1 MSQTDERAAALPV
14 VTLFE
19 TYGSGAAYV
28 GPRVAEAIGLPFH
41 QQAFSSEQLEAEE
54 ERREKEGLLSRVFGA
69 MGHGYAGPEGGAVP
83 VAQRDRYELVMENT
97 RVVQEEAAQGGVIM
111 GRNGAFILAGRPA
124 SLHVLLDGPVEQRV
138 ARAARDTGIGLERA
152 ARRQKREDEVR
163 GQMSIDLYGWDP
175 RRPDRYD
182 LVMNTGSLSLDE
194 CVAIIV
200 HAVLLRAGRAQRPAA
215 PSAAP
220 PAVDRGTTADPRAAP
235 PG

>member
-1 MSQTDERAAALPV
+1 MSGSEQAPVRPV

-19 TYGSGAAYV
+19 TYGSGANYV
-28 GPRVAEAIGLPFH
+28 GPRVAEALGLPFH
-41 QQAFSSEQLEAEE
+41 QQAFSSEQLEAEQ

-83 VAQRDRYELVMENT
+83 TQQRDRYELVVENT
-97 RVVQEEAAQGGVIM
+97 RVVQEEAEQGGVVM
-111 GRNGAFILAGRPA
+111 GRNGAFVLAGRPA

-138 ARAARDTGIGLERA
+138 ARAAQQSGISAERA

-175 RRPDRYD
+175 RLPDRYD
-182 LVMNTGSLSLDE
+182 IVLNTGSLSLDE

-200 HAVLLRAGRAQRPAA
+200 DAVRIRVGHVPGPAA
-215 PSAAP
+215 PTAAP
-220 PAVDRGTTADPRAAP
+220 PSA
-235 PG
+235 

>member
-1 MSQTDERAAALPV
+1 MSSSEQGTTRPV

-19 TYGSGAAYV
+19 TYGAGAGYV
-28 GPRVAEAIGLPFH
+28 GPRVADALGLPFH
-41 QQAFSSEQLEAEE
+41 PQAFSSEELEAEE
-54 ERREKEGLLSRVFGA
+54 ARREKEGLLSRVFSA

-97 RVVQEEAAQGGVIM
+97 RIVQEEAAQGGVVM

-124 SLHVLLDGPVEQRV
+124 SLHVLLDGPVDRRV
-138 ARAARDTGIGLERA
+138 ARAARETGIGLERA

-182 LVMNTGSLSLDE
+182 LVLNTGSLSLDE

-200 HAVLLRAGRAQRPAA
+200 HAARLRAGLTEG
-215 PSAAP
+215 SASA
-220 PAVDRGTTADPRAAP
+220 G
-235 PG
+235 

>member
-1 MSQTDERAAALPV
+1 MSSSDQAPVRPV

-19 TYGSGAAYV
+19 TYGSGASYV
-28 GPRVAEAIGLPFH
+28 GPRVAEALALPFH
-41 QQAFSSEQLEAEE
+41 RQAFSSEQLEMEE
-54 ERREKEGLLSRVFGA
+54 ERREKEGLLSRVFST
-69 MGHGYAGPEGGAVP
+69 MGNGYAGPEGGAVP
-83 VAQRDRYELVMENT
+83 TAQRDRYELVMENT
-97 RVVQEEAAQGGVIM
+97 RIVQEEAEQGGVVM
-111 GRNGAFILAGRPA
+111 GRNGAFILAGRPW

-138 ARAARDTGIGLERA
+138 ARAAQDNGIAPERA

-182 LVMNTGSLSLDE
+182 MVLNTGSLSLDE

-200 HAVLLRAGRAQRPAA
+200 ATIRIRTGQLPGPAA

-220 PAVDRGTTADPRAAP
+220 PSA
-235 PG
+235 